1 MKLMKKFLLALLE
14 GIQESKRYRAERHT
28 KGYRP

>member
-1 MKLMKKFLLALLE
+1 MMKFLLALLE
-14 GIQESKRYRAERHT
+14 GIQEAKRYQAQRHI